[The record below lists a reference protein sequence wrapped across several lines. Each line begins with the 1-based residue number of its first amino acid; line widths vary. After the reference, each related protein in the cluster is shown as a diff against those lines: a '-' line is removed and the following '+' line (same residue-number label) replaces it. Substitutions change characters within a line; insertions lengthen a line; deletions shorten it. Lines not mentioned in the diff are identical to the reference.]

1 MARDAPK
8 KKIEPFMNNCGY
20 RYLLHIDGN
29 VASSRLASELHLG
42 GTVFKQDSFSSE
54 YFYPLLRPWEHYVPV
69 QANLRDVP
77 ARLAWARA
85 NPRRAETIAANG
97 QRFAK
102 KHLHK
107 HAIACYW
114 WQLLEEFA
122 ALQSFRP
129 RTAGFPVARYTGKT
143 PR

>member
-54 YFYPLLRPWEHYVPV
+54 YFYPLLKEWVHYIPV
-69 QANLRDVP
+69 AANLHDVP
-77 ARLAWARA
+77 SKLAWAKKH
-85 NPRRAETIAANG
+85 PRTAEAIAANG
-97 QRFAK
+97 VRFARE
-102 KHLHK
+102 HLHTK
-107 HAIACYW
+107 SIACYW
-114 WQLLEEFA
+114 WQLLRAFGELQDFEPRSSA
-122 ALQSFRP
+122 ALGFRP
-129 RTAGFPVARYTGKT
+129 F
-143 PR
+143 

>member
-1 MARDAPK
+1 MGST
-8 KKIEPFMNNCGY
+8 IFE
-20 RYLLHIDGN
+20 
-29 VASSRLASELHLG
+29 
-42 GTVFKQDSFSSE
+42 QDSFSSE

-69 QANLRDVP
+69 QANLQDVP

-85 NPRRAETIAANG
+85 NPRRAEAIAANG

-114 WQLLEEFA
+114 WQLLSAFA
-122 ALQSFRP
+122 ELQDFEPRTEGFRPLGGAPGARSALFNPRWGRKGRAPRP
-129 RTAGFPVARYTGKT
+129 RTRRRRPPL
-143 PR
+143 PRHSPWQQRTSAS